1 MSTRTTAR
9 PAQTDARG
17 RLPAPMRDR
26 RPALAALAV
35 LLILGGALAS
45 ALVAYRSGGRVDV
58 LVARHDIPIGQAVGP
73 ADFGVARV
81 AADGA
86 AVVEAAAAANFTG
99 AAATTRIP
107 AGTLINRTMFARGSV
122 IPATAIV
129 VGVVLSAQQR
139 PAAGLRAGDVVRV
152 YAVPRDS
159 SGVAA
164 ATQLAAAVRIAE
176 VGTAGDNAANVRLS
190 LLVDGQ
196 QANGV
201 VAAAAAGQIVVT
213 RLSADTQPAVDFGKG

>member
-9 PAQTDARG
+9 PAQTEPRG
-17 RLPAPMRDR
+17 RLPAPVRDR

-58 LVARHDIPIGQAVGP
+58 LVARRDIPIGQLVGP

-86 AVVEAAAAANFTG
+86 AVVEAAAVGNFTG

-122 IPATAIV
+122 IPAKAIV

-164 ATQLAAAVRIAE
+164 ATLLAAAVRVAE
-176 VGTAGDNAANVRLS
+176 VGTAGDNAATVRLS
-190 LLVDGQ
+190 LLVDGE

-213 RLSADTQPAVDFGKG
+213 RLSADTAPAVDFGKG